1 MLDSL
6 KFYHKRIKEG
16 VLKDMWRET
25 VWIYEY
31 ARKYWKQMIFYTL
44 LGLSGTVVSLIS
56 SLISRDMVDIITG
69 KQAGLLV
76 RTFCLYI
83 GFSIG
88 NMLISQ
94 VTSYFSNKISI
105 SVDNDIK
112 ADIFDKMLVT
122 DLEAIQKYHTGD
134 LLTRWNSDASNISNG
149 ILSWIP
155 NLIIYTVRFIST
167 FVLVFYN
174 DPMFALL
181 AMLGMPVSMLMSR
194 RILRRM
200 KGNNE
205 KSAAMNAKMSGF
217 NQEAFSNIQTIKAFD
232 LVRLYG
238 ERLRGLQKEYLG
250 MKLEFQKMS
259 MATSILLSI
268 VGLAVSYSCYGFGI
282 YRVWSGAI
290 SYGTMTMF
298 LSLSGSLTGT
308 LNQLVSLVP
317 TAISLTTS
325 AGRLMDIL
333 GMPKEDYSDAE
344 HAEKFYEEN
353 RENGISLCISKMSYT
368 YHNGTKVF
376 MRADF
381 EAHPHEIVALVGPS
395 GEGKTTLLR
404 IMLALLHIQS
414 GDEDLVGAKTGEVL
428 TITPAA
434 RRLFSYVPQGNTMF
448 SGTIAENMRNVR
460 PDATDEEIKEVLIVS
475 CAWEF
480 VQKLP
485 DGIYSKVGER
495 GVGFSEGQAQRLSIA
510 RALLRRAPILLLDE
524 ATSALDVAT
533 ERRVLKN
540 IMQTN
545 EPRTCIVTTHRPTVL
560 SVCRRVYG
568 IRKQRCVVLTAEE
581 VQKMMDEF

>member
-167 FVLVFYN
+167 FALVFYN

-205 KSAAMNAKMSGF
+205 KSAAMNAK
-217 NQEAFSNIQTIKAFD
+217 
-232 LVRLYG
+232 
-238 ERLRGLQKEYLG
+238 
-250 MKLEFQKMS
+250 
-259 MATSILLSI
+259 
-268 VGLAVSYSCYGFGI
+268 
-282 YRVWSGAI
+282 
-290 SYGTMTMF
+290 
-298 LSLSGSLTGT
+298 TG
-308 LNQLVSLVP
+308 NVC
-317 TAISLTTS
+317 
-325 AGRLMDIL
+325 
-333 GMPKEDYSDAE
+333 EDC
-344 HAEKFYEEN
+344 K
-353 RENGISLCISKMSYT
+353 
-368 YHNGTKVF
+368 
-376 MRADF
+376 
-381 EAHPHEIVALVGPS
+381 
-395 GEGKTTLLR
+395 
-404 IMLALLHIQS
+404 
-414 GDEDLVGAKTGEVL
+414 
-428 TITPAA
+428 
-434 RRLFSYVPQGNTMF
+434 
-448 SGTIAENMRNVR
+448 
-460 PDATDEEIKEVLIVS
+460 
-475 CAWEF
+475 
-480 VQKLP
+480 
-485 DGIYSKVGER
+485 
-495 GVGFSEGQAQRLSIA
+495 
-510 RALLRRAPILLLDE
+510 
-524 ATSALDVAT
+524 
-533 ERRVLKN
+533 KN
-540 IMQTN
+540 IL
-545 EPRTCIVTTHRPTVL
+545 V
-560 SVCRRVYG
+560 
-568 IRKQRCVVLTAEE
+568 
-581 VQKMMDEF
+581 

>member
-44 LGLSGTVVSLIS
+44 LGLSGTVISLIS

-238 ERLRGLQKEYLG
+238 ERLRGLQKN
-250 MKLEFQKMS
+250 
-259 MATSILLSI
+259 IL
-268 VGLAVSYSCYGFGI
+268 V
-282 YRVWSGAI
+282 
-290 SYGTMTMF
+290 
-298 LSLSGSLTGT
+298 
-308 LNQLVSLVP
+308 
-317 TAISLTTS
+317 
-325 AGRLMDIL
+325 
-333 GMPKEDYSDAE
+333 
-344 HAEKFYEEN
+344 
-353 RENGISLCISKMSYT
+353 
-368 YHNGTKVF
+368 
-376 MRADF
+376 
-381 EAHPHEIVALVGPS
+381 
-395 GEGKTTLLR
+395 
-404 IMLALLHIQS
+404 
-414 GDEDLVGAKTGEVL
+414 
-428 TITPAA
+428 
-434 RRLFSYVPQGNTMF
+434 
-448 SGTIAENMRNVR
+448 
-460 PDATDEEIKEVLIVS
+460 
-475 CAWEF
+475 
-480 VQKLP
+480 
-485 DGIYSKVGER
+485 
-495 GVGFSEGQAQRLSIA
+495 
-510 RALLRRAPILLLDE
+510 
-524 ATSALDVAT
+524 
-533 ERRVLKN
+533 
-540 IMQTN
+540 
-545 EPRTCIVTTHRPTVL
+545 
-560 SVCRRVYG
+560 
-568 IRKQRCVVLTAEE
+568 
-581 VQKMMDEF
+581 